1 MDNSLSPSP
10 TCGVLSMPCKPSQPT
25 LDMQVLEGLLALP
38 RGAASVQRILR
49 TYLDTTP
56 ALLSA
61 LQEGFCQGDAMH
73 VEQAAHSLK
82 SSSGNV
88 GALALAELARA
99 LEAMGRAQNLAQAAP
114 LLAGIAREYAEVCQ
128 ALARELSTLAAA

>member
-1 MDNSLSPSP
+1 TSWKDTSISYGRDKRQRGSPSTESCVRHP
-10 TCGVLSMPCKPSQPT
+10 LLFSRTT
-25 LDMQVLEGLLALP
+25 LVLEGLLALP

-56 ALLSA
+56 ALISA

-82 SSSGNV
+82 SSSSNV

-114 LLAGIAREYAEVCQ
+114 LLAGIA
-128 ALARELSTLAAA
+128 